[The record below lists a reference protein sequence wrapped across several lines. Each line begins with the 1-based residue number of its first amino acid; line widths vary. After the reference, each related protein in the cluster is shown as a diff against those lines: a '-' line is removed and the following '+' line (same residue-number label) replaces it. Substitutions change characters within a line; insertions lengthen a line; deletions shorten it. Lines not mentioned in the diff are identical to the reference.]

1 MVMII
6 ILIMMIVTSDD
17 GEDGRE
23 RGKEKTVM
31 SMVLTIY
38 FKSTSLEKCQDN
50 ERKQQQKEQHQ
61 SHVFD
66 THTKNINLSV
76 PQFFV
81 QSLSHILLFVTP
93 WAVALPG
100 FPIHGISQA
109 RILEWIVIS
118 ISRGSSLT
126 RDQTHISCIGGRF
139 FTTEPPGKPSTVLSN
154 IFNQL

>member
-1 MVMII
+1 MVMTI
-6 ILIMMIVTSDD
+6 ILIMMIVASDD

-23 RGKEKTVM
+23 RGEEKTGII
-31 SMVLTIY
+31 MVLTIY
-38 FKSTSLEKCQDN
+38 FKSTSLEKFQDS
-50 ERKQQQKEQHQ
+50 ERKQQQKEHHQ

-66 THTKNINLSV
+66 THKKNIILTV

-93 WAVALPG
+93 WAIALPH

-109 RILEWIVIS
+109 RILGWIIIS
-118 ISRGSSLT
+118 ISRGSSPT
-126 RDQTHISCIGGRF
+126 RDQTHVSCIGGRF
-139 FTTEPPGKPSTVLSN
+139 ITTEPPGKPSTVLSD

>member
-1 MVMII
+1 
-6 ILIMMIVTSDD
+6 MMIVTSDD

-81 QSLSHILLFVTP
+81 QSLSHILLFGTP
-93 WAVALPG
+93 WTAA
-100 FPIHGISQA
+100 H
-109 RILEWIVIS
+109 
-118 ISRGSSLT
+118 
-126 RDQTHISCIGGRF
+126 
-139 FTTEPPGKPSTVLSN
+139 
-154 IFNQL
+154 

>member
-1 MVMII
+1 MVMTI
-6 ILIMMIVTSDD
+6 ILIMMIVASDD

-23 RGKEKTVM
+23 RGEEKTGII
-31 SMVLTIY
+31 MVLTIY
-38 FKSTSLEKCQDN
+38 FKSTSLEKFQDS
-50 ERKQQQKEQHQ
+50 ERKQQQKEHHQ

-66 THTKNINLSV
+66 THIILTV

-93 WAVALPG
+93 WAIALPH

-109 RILEWIVIS
+109 RILGWIIIS
-118 ISRGSSLT
+118 ISRGSSPT
-126 RDQTHISCIGGRF
+126 RDQTHVSCIGGRF
-139 FTTEPPGKPSTVLSN
+139 VTTEPPGKPSTVLSD